1 MKNIGYRR
9 LKPNNRS
16 LPPLCPSVGG
26 LAPENNS
33 FRVIG
38 SVYRKSWADVAR
50 APVAGRSVN
59 EASDASAVFTPAAL
73 GMNSAA
79 VVLQLLAVVSRMTWF
94 SIFSVSLFG
103 LPVEHSAPLLLTWR
117 RVEEIWNF

>member
-1 MKNIGYRR
+1 MPIGG
-9 LKPNNRS
+9 RS
-16 LPPLCPSVGG
+16 RTGKQFVPSYWVGI
-26 LAPENNS
+26 P
-33 FRVIG
+33 
-38 SVYRKSWADVAR
+38 KSWADIAR
-50 APVAGRSVN
+50 TPVAGRSVN

-117 RVEEIWNF
+117 RGEVIWNF

>member
-16 LPPLCPSVGG
+16 LPPLCPLVGG

-33 FRVIG
+33 FRVIE

-73 GMNSAA
+73 GMNSGGGPTTFSCREQDD
-79 VVLQLLAVVSRMTWF
+79 LIQYLLSFPFRTAR
-94 SIFSVSLFG
+94 
-103 LPVEHSAPLLLTWR
+103 
-117 RVEEIWNF
+117 